1 MKRLRVYNSGR
12 MKSRLFIQFIA
23 LILLSQIRKVMREQD
38 LLGKYTARSL
48 IMEMESLTTIY
59 YSGKY
64 KNKMSEATKV
74 QREILKAFGIEYL
87 DA

>member
-1 MKRLRVYNSGR
+1 
-12 MKSRLFIQFIA
+12 
-23 LILLSQIRKVMREQD
+23 MREQD